1 MLMSDFEIEVVFALP
16 DEQLLCTVVA
26 SSGATVA
33 EVVSKSGLQA
43 KFPQHDF
50 SELAVGIW
58 GREVNPEQ
66 VVQEGDRIEIYRL
79 LAMDPREA
87 RRRLALLGQTMGSAD
102 H

>member
-1 MLMSDFEIEVVFALP
+1 MSDFEIEVVFALP

-43 KFPQHDF
+43 KFHQHDF
-50 SELAVGIW
+50 SALAVGIW
-58 GREVNPEQ
+58 GRVVNWDQ
-66 VVQEGDRIEIYRL
+66 VVKQGDRIEIYRP
-79 LAMDPREA
+79 LAIDPREA
-87 RRRLALLGQTMGSAD
+87 RRRLALLGRTMGGSK